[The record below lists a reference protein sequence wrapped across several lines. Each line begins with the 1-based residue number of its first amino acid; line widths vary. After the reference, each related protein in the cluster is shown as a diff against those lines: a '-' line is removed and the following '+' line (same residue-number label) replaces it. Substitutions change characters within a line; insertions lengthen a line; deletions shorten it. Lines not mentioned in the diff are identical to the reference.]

1 MQGVNAAVITKCV
14 LLVFG
19 LGLMVIFMQIAMNQA
34 RLTSCSSGSSDNTQC
49 LAPSV
54 ANFGLTSDGPERKV
68 SGPGQQA
75 SP

>member
-1 MQGVNAAVITKCV
+1 MRANKTTVIVKGV

-19 LGLMVIFMQIAMNQA
+19 LGLVAIVLQFAMDQA
-34 RLTSCSSGSSDNTQC
+34 RTTSCNTSSDNTQC

-54 ANFGLTSDGPERKV
+54 ANFGLTSDGGERKV
-68 SGPGQQA
+68 DTPRQKT